1 MLGIGAVSWSSK
13 KQPIVTLSTTEA
25 EFVAATA
32 CACQAIW
39 LKKILE
45 ELQFK
50 EDGPTLI
57 YCENSSAIKLSK
69 NHVLHGRSKHLDV
82 KYHFLRDLTNDGV
95 INLVYCRSED
105 QIADILTK
113 PLKFPAFQK
122 LRELPRVC
130 SSKEFI

>member
-1 MLGIGAVSWSSK
+1 M
-13 KQPIVTLSTTEA
+13 STTEA
-25 EFVAATA
+25 KFVATIA

-45 ELQFK
+45 ELQLK

-57 YCENSSAIKLSK
+57 YYDNSSTIKLSK
-69 NHVLHGRSKHLDV
+69 NLVLHGRSKHIEV
-82 KYHFLRDLTNDGV
+82 KYHFLKDLTNDGV
-95 INLVYCRSED
+95 INLVYYRSED

-122 LRELPRVC
+122 LMELLGVC
-130 SSKEFI
+130 SSKDFI

>member
-1 MLGIGAVSWSSK
+1 M
-13 KQPIVTLSTTEA
+13 STTEA
-25 EFVAATA
+25 KFVAAIA

-50 EDGPTLI
+50 EDRPTLI
-57 YCENSSAIKLSK
+57 YYDNSSTIKLSK
-69 NHVLHGRSKHLDV
+69 NPILHGQSKHIDV

-122 LRELPRVC
+122 PRELLGVR
-130 SSKEFI
+130 SSKDFI